1 MIKISAV
8 LGTSIIA
15 VLIVSLMG
23 LEQNEMKGSQ
33 LIEPVAFDNLLEECP
48 NADMEDCLALF
59 GNLDQEV
66 LAVKDINVIEN
77 DEEVDLGFNVK
88 KYLPKNFNPYSTS
101 EAIDLIGDDNPVNI
115 DDIVVLENDEEIDL
129 GFNVKDYLP
138 KDFNPYASK

>member
-23 LEQNEMKGSQ
+23 LEHNEMKGSQ

-88 KYLPKNFNPYSTS
+88 KYLPKNF
-101 EAIDLIGDDNPVNI
+101 
-115 DDIVVLENDEEIDL
+115 
-129 GFNVKDYLP
+129 
-138 KDFNPYASK
+138 